1 MDRLVWI
8 DTNMDGIFSTNELVM
23 NELNAQNLTKVDTV
37 AVSATQ
43 QLGTTRMRIGVTYAG
58 TQLNPSVTFLG
69 VFRDYTINYPMD
81 TVKPTAVLRGGQ
93 TVFTEINKTYNDS
106 GIVAID
112 NIEGN
117 ISSKYQIIGS
127 VDNTKVG
134 PNYIKY
140 IVRDLYGNVSDTL
153 YRTVFVILN
162 QTGPS
167 IQLAGPTQMYV
178 EVYNKFNEP
187 GYTALSNVGNDI
199 SNQVIITS
207 NLDTA
212 KLGQYT
218 ITYTIIDG
226 FGLSATASRT
236 ITIGDTTKPVI
247 TPVANPYAHQVGTAI
262 DLTKIVD
269 IRDNYWSKDFV
280 TVTIVG
286 TVNVNQVGNYNVSY
300 TAKDNSN
307 NTSKTTVVRV
317 DVKDTKAP
325 ELTMLGANPLTWSVK
340 LPFVDPGVDVRDNF
354 WPKNTLVVTKRGTV
368 NVNLLGNYTIWYICT
383 DPSGNKDSVSRLV
396 QVRDITKPVIDLLGI
411 NEVNL
416 LRWKEF
422 VDPPIAIID
431 NYNTDASLRGFLV
444 TTNSLPKNVQ
454 GKYFGDGI
462 GLFSVCYTVRDS
474 SGNVSDEAC
483 RKINVI
489 PNVGLGSLNIDDI
502 MSVYPNPTSDKL
514 YLRLVDRMDKD
525 VKVTVMDLLGKSI
538 LTESLNGK
546 VLQAQELDLSKQPSG
561 IYLLKVEA
569 GDKVYMKKIQVD

>member
-1 MDRLVWI
+1 
-8 DTNMDGIFSTNELVM
+8 
-23 NELNAQNLTKVDTV
+23 
-37 AVSATQ
+37 
-43 QLGTTRMRIGVTYAG
+43 MRIGVTYAG

-167 IQLAGPTQMYV
+167 IQLAGPAQMYV

-187 GYTALSNVGNDI
+187 GYSAKDNNGNNI

-207 NLDTA
+207 TIDTA
-212 KLGQYT
+212 KIGAYGINYT
-218 ITYTIIDG
+218 VIDA
-226 FGLSATASRT
+226 FGLSASAGRS
-236 ITIGDTTKPVI
+236 INVGDTTKPVI
-247 TPVANPYAHQVGTAI
+247 TPIANPYAHQVGTAI

-269 IRDNYWSKDFV
+269 IRDNYWSKDFI

-286 TVNVNQVGNYNVSY
+286 TVNVNQVGTYNVTY

-317 DVKDTKAP
+317 DVKDNKAP
-325 ELTMLGANPLTWSVK
+325 ELAILGANPLIWSVK
-340 LPFVDPGVDVRDNF
+340 IPFVDPGVDPRDNF
-354 WPKNTLVVTKRGTV
+354 WPKNTLVVTKKGTV
-368 NVNLLGNYTIWYICT
+368 NVNIIGNYTIWYICT

-396 QVRDITKPVIDLLGI
+396 QVRDISHPIVNLLGI
-411 NEVNL
+411 TTVNL
-416 LRWKEF
+416 DRWKEYQDAN
-422 VDPPIAIID
+422 VVIED
-431 NYNTDASLRGFLV
+431 NFDSDSLIRANKLLV
-444 TTNSLPKNVQ
+444 ITSSLPRNTQ
-454 GKYFGDGI
+454 GNWFGNAPGI
-462 GLFSVCYTVRDS
+462 YSVNYVATDL
-474 SGNVSDEAC
+474 SGNSSPAAIRTVNVLPEGPASVSEVMNIEA
-483 RKINVI
+483 
-489 PNVGLGSLNIDDI
+489 I
-502 MSVYPNPTSDKL
+502 MNVYPNPTSGKL
-514 YLRLVDRMDKD
+514 YLRLVDKMDKD
-525 VKVTVMDLLGKSI
+525 IKVTVLDLLGKSI

-546 VLQAQELDLSKQPSG
+546 VLQAQEIDLSKQPSG

-569 GDKVYMKKIQVD
+569 GEKVYMKKIQVD